1 MKKLLF
7 ILLFIITSASFSQ
20 KIVKHKIDEF
30 TNQVIK
36 DTSWEKLAW
45 NGNMNALVRGR
56 RVDLNY
62 YLEFKM
68 ILDNKVYSVDE
79 GEVLL
84 LKLSDG
90 DILKLNNLKF
100 EVSSVGGGS
109 VGISGSNLLGIN
121 FTCSI
126 SESEITKLKNKDLV
140 KLRIYTSEGYKEE
153 SVKQKRVLKFK
164 KLISLLE

>member
-7 ILLFIITSASFSQ
+7 ILLFVVTSATFSQ
-20 KIVKHKIDEF
+20 KIVTQIIDEF
-30 TNQVIK
+30 TNQFIK
-36 DTSWEKLAW
+36 ETSWEKLAW

-56 RVDLNY
+56 RVDSNY

-68 ILDNKVYSVDE
+68 ILNDRVYSVDE

-84 LKLSDG
+84 FKLSDG
-90 DILKLNNLKF
+90 EILKLNNLKY

-121 FTCSI
+121 FTCKI
-126 SESEITKLKNKDLV
+126 GKSEIRKLKNKELV
-140 KLRIYTSEGYKEE
+140 KLRIYTSEGYSEE
-153 SVKQKRVLKFK
+153 SVKQKRIVKFK